1 MDDTGSDR
9 SGPFY
14 PCSGARGSR
23 YAGIIEYGHILE
35 LDCKS
40 PLNLTLLMDPKA
52 KVYART
58 GILPR
63 RSVELPNSVR
73 SAAKTIRDAFFQV
86 APLVSP
92 GAAVAMPKPS
102 DDYGK
107 WSWAY
112 RPQVTLWGE
121 PKAIS
126 PAGDRAGFDP
136 KPLEISEGWLKLI
149 INPVAIFS
157 FWVKE
162 GMLKVPHG
170 SNITLAWLVRGAT
183 TLSLLSTVGEKGPPQ
198 SRNGRSPRSRST
210 GRRRWRRR
218 RRIRSS
224 QETTQASGARNIWPL
239 L

>member
-1 MDDTGSDR
+1 
-9 SGPFY
+9 
-14 PCSGARGSR
+14 
-23 YAGIIEYGHILE
+23 
-35 LDCKS
+35 
-40 PLNLTLLMDPKA
+40 MDPRA
-52 KVYART
+52 KVHART

-136 KPLEISEGWLKLI
+136 KPLEISEGWLKLT

-162 GMLKVPHG
+162 GMLKVPRG
-170 SNITLAWLVRGAT
+170 SNITLAWLMQGAT
-183 TLSLLSTVGEKGPPQ
+183 TLSLLSTVDKNGPTPIKEWSEPEIPEHWQVRVEAPTKYTLIARDNAGYRSEKQ
-198 SRNGRSPRSRST
+198 LAIS
-210 GRRRWRRR
+210 
-218 RRIRSS
+218 IV
-224 QETTQASGARNIWPL
+224 
-239 L
+239 